1 MNRGVSGFMKGIGM
15 GIAVGCVAGAMG
27 NSYMK
32 SNKKGLKKNV
42 GRALRNVG
50 DLVDNVT
57 GCSKRQFAGGGR
69 GDPPA
74 SFVECPAHGIVN
86 FR

>member
-1 MNRGVSGFMKGIGM
+1 M

-42 GRALRNVG
+42 GRARA
-50 DLVDNVT
+50 T
-57 GCSKRQFAGGGR
+57 WA
-69 GDPPA
+69 
-74 SFVECPAHGIVN
+74 IWWTT
-86 FR
+86 

>member
-15 GIAVGCVAGAMG
+15 GIAGRCVPGAMG
-27 NSYMK
+27 NRYMK

-57 GCSKRQFAGGGR
+57 GMF
-69 GDPPA
+69 
-74 SFVECPAHGIVN
+74 
-86 FR
+86 